1 MFSTI
6 TSRICDVN
14 GIEEICSHLRE
25 VITCI
30 PDNLSA
36 PNPRE
41 GPSSMKKKEVPS
53 LAKKL
58 KSLRDELHLT
68 QKEVADKAKITES
81 AYRAYELGDRN
92 PKPEILDRIAK
103 VLGVRPEFLSAPTF
117 RNRREFAYAILE
129 NEDAFGYT
137 VRDIDGVPAIVKGY
151 GNAMDFFA
159 EFVRDWEQMRAKLDN
174 HEITQEEYEA
184 WKRTWDNGTWVKTDD
199 DKSPYTG
206 KQMN

>member
-1 MFSTI
+1 
-6 TSRICDVN
+6 
-14 GIEEICSHLRE
+14 
-25 VITCI
+25 
-30 PDNLSA
+30 
-36 PNPRE
+36 
-41 GPSSMKKKEVPS
+41 MKKKDVPS

-58 KSLRDELHLT
+58 KKLRDELHLT
-68 QKEVADKAKITES
+68 QKEVADKARITES

-103 VLGVRPEFLSAPTF
+103 ALGVRPEYLSAPTF

-151 GNAMDFFA
+151 GSAMDFFA
-159 EFVRDWEQMRAKLDN
+159 EFIRDWEQIREKLGN
-174 HEITQEEYEA
+174 HEISKGEYED

-199 DKSPYTG
+199 GKSPYTG
-206 KQMN
+206 K